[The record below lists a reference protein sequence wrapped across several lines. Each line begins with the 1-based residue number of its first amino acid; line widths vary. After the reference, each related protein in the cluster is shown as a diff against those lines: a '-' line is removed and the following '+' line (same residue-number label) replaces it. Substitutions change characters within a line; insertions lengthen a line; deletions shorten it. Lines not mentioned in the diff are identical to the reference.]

1 MLKRQ
6 KIISSL
12 VLIAASAVGLIY
24 CIRNIGETTLSIH
37 PLFLPSILFGA
48 LCLLSVIRLYSGV
61 RMKPEEDEKHDIHVP
76 KKSLLTMVLIVA
88 YALLFKPL
96 GYVVDTFLYLVIQ
109 MLLLKDGK
117 KNYALIAL
125 IAVIG
130 SVGVY
135 ALFVYGFNVMLPPG
149 VLNHLF

>member
-24 CIRNIGETTLSIH
+24 CIRNTGETTLSIH
-37 PLFLPSILFGA
+37 PLFLPSILLGA

-96 GYVVDTFLYLVIQ
+96 GYVVDTFLYLMIQ

-117 KNYALIAL
+117 KNYALITL

>member
-1 MLKRQ
+1 
-6 KIISSL
+6 
-12 VLIAASAVGLIY
+12 
-24 CIRNIGETTLSIH
+24 
-37 PLFLPSILFGA
+37 
-48 LCLLSVIRLYSGV
+48 
-61 RMKPEEDEKHDIHVP
+61 MKPEEDERHDIHVP

-88 YALLFKPL
+88 YALLFKSL
-96 GYVVDTFLYLVIQ
+96 GYVVDTFFYLVFQ